1 MYWVP
6 PGFVELY
13 KILSVFLNVLITYI
27 VLVQYCRVPYGEGP
41 YGVPGFLLRALGK
54 MVKKI
59 LLLSVSNW
67 LGIVKMG

>member
-1 MYWVP
+1 M
-6 PGFVELY
+6 
-13 KILSVFLNVLITYI
+13 SYI